1 MLQITVETHSDI
13 RLMTQDGDCSSN
25 VTTPW
30 SLASTG
36 ARPWDGADDVMKC
49 AYLMREA
56 LEQPET
62 LQITHNSN
70 LQLSE
75 HRRFSINL
83 LVVSLCSLVPNNRE
97 KVVRVT
103 ATSGFQFA
111 RNVWQMFLILRIPV
125 ENPNSVE

>member
-1 MLQITVETHSDI
+1 
-13 RLMTQDGDCSSN
+13 MTQDGDCSSN

-30 SLASTG
+30 SLASSN
-36 ARPWDGADDVMKC
+36 ARPWDGADAVMKC
-49 AYLMREA
+49 AYLLREA

-83 LVVSLCSLVPNNRE
+83 LVVSLGSPYKTKECHGLTHG
-97 KVVRVT
+97 VT
-103 ATSGFQFA
+103 ASSGFHFA
-111 RNVWQMFLILRIPV
+111 RNAGQMFHIV
-125 ENPNSVE
+125 FNGSPNTNGDSEFS